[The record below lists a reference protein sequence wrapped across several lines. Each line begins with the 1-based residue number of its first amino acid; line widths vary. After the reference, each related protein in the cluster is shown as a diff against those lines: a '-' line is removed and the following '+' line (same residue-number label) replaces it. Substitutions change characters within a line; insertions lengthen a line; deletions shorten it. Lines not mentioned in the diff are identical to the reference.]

1 MTSTCNHA
9 VAGVLVEYDGRFLLL
24 QRLTFPIFKAGPAGH
39 VDELTHIPDGRPGE
53 EHMFRL
59 AAARE
64 LEEECG
70 VSVPWGALQLAVKGL
85 SSDAPCARPP
95 VDGGA
100 HWTSWYAYRVRLPRE
115 PKLTPEPGKTAD
127 LRWYT
132 PSEIRA
138 LPDLEPVWREIF
150 KQAGV
155 I

>member
-1 MTSTCNHA
+1 MSRMCNHA
-9 VAGVLVEYDGRFLLL
+9 VAAVLVEYNGRFLLL

-39 VDELTHIPDGRPGE
+39 VDELTHIPDGRASE
-53 EHMFRL
+53 EYVFRA

-70 VSVPWGALQLAVKGL
+70 VTVPAGALKLVVKGL
-85 SSDAPCARPP
+85 RSDAVCARPP

-100 HWTSWYAYRVRLPRE
+100 HWASWYAYRVRLARE

-138 LPDLEPVWREIF
+138 LPDLEPVWLEIF
-150 KQAGV
+150 KQAG
-155 I
+155 II